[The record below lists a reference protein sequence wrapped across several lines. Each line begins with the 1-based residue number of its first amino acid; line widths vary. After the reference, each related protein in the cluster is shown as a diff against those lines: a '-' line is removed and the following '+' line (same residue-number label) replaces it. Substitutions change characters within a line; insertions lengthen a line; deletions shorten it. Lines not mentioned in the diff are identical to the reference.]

1 MNYLII
7 FPFKVPGDSLVEYDL
22 NFPQKI
28 CSTFDELYTQ
38 VSIAKDKDNI
48 ILSYIPLTQWDL
60 DSSWNVIVVD
70 FKGNFVEV
78 NDNNIAYALSHICE
92 DAKSILKIGI
102 TPIDDK
108 ISHPILNTKLRH
120 HLALVAYNY
129 LLGKIDIHALDENDA
144 PIRTYLDAL
153 RYLVKRKFA
162 FLEDIPVVTQVCTE
176 KTLYEQFCKI
186 LHGKSFYEVE
196 KKYVYKG
203 YDIDYIKDV
212 LDSIVLDE
220 KDLSDNKILLKEC
233 TAINNVWFHS
243 EKGYMINISNTGE
256 VSIKHSDYKVVFDEN
271 TRYMFLE

>member
-7 FPFKVPGDSLVEYDL
+7 FPFRVPGDSLVEYDL

-28 CSTFDELYTQ
+28 CSTYDELTNQ
-38 VSIAKDKDNI
+38 KVVSDETTNV
-48 ILSYIPLTQWDL
+48 ILSYIPISPKDINH
-60 DSSWNVIVVD
+60 SCEVIVVD
-70 FKGNFVEV
+70 FRGNFVEV
-78 NDNNIAYALSHICE
+78 NDNNIAYTLSSICE
-92 DAKSILKIGI
+92 DAKSILKTGI
-102 TPIDDK
+102 IPIDDK
-108 ISHPILNTKLRH
+108 ISHPILNTKIRH

-144 PIRTYLDAL
+144 PIHTYLDAL

-186 LHGKSFYEVE
+186 LHGKSFYEIE